1 VEIFFLSPKTKEK
14 KEKERSPSL
23 FCSSSPSSNPL
34 VQPLSLLVI
43 QVLSRIWALWGIV
56 NLAPVACS
64 TGFVSLLKAGPI
76 HLQLNLITLL
86 FCWCCSEVLRYSFY
100 ALKEVGV
107 EVPKPLV
114 WLRYSAFIV
123 LYPLGGKKKRKRE
136 KEREGE
142 EKEKERE
149 KERKEKTSPLFFLS
163 FLFPFPFENPFQHKK
178 KQSPRR

>member
-1 VEIFFLSPKTKEK
+1 MKPLKTKT
-14 KEKERSPSL
+14 
-23 FCSSSPSSNPL
+23 
-34 VQPLSLLVI
+34 VI

-64 TGFVSLLKAGPI
+64 TGAVSLLKAGPV
-76 HLQLNLITLL
+76 HLQLSLVTLL

-123 LYPLGGKKKRKRE
+123 LYPLGGEKEGKRRERERENERERKRKRGR
-136 KEREGE
+136 ER
-142 EKEKERE
+142 ERE
-149 KERKEKTSPLFFLS
+149 KMEKDMHLPPLSRTSS
-163 FLFPFPFENPFQHKK
+163 II
-178 KQSPRR
+178 

>member
-1 VEIFFLSPKTKEK
+1 LKTKT
-14 KEKERSPSL
+14 
-23 FCSSSPSSNPL
+23 
-34 VQPLSLLVI
+34 VI

-64 TGFVSLLKAGPI
+64 TGAVSLLKAGPV
-76 HLQLNLITLL
+76 HLQLSLVTLL

-123 LYPLGGKKKRKRE
+123 LYPLGGEKEGKRRERERENERERKRKRGR
-136 KEREGE
+136 ER
-142 EKEKERE
+142 ERE
-149 KERKEKTSPLFFLS
+149 KMEKNMHLPPLSRTSS
-163 FLFPFPFENPFQHKK
+163 II
-178 KQSPRR
+178 